1 MVRFRHSFFA
11 DFFGDFFGVSA
22 PQTTLGGPS
31 LNKMLLAQHRLCQ
44 QRDAVSQ
51 LRIGQTR

>member
-1 MVRFRHSFFA
+1 MVRFRHLFFA
-11 DFFGDFFGVSA
+11 DYFGDFFGVSA

-31 LNKMLLAQHRLCQ
+31 LNQMLLAQHRLCQ

-51 LRIGQTR
+51 LRIGQTG